1 MAKKLGEVTNPLTA
15 SGGSVLSPSDWIS
28 RILFVAWIGAIFA
41 IGSKVLNF
49 ADKYV
54 PGNNTPTGM
63 ANATVMPTS
72 SPGVQ
77 QF

>member
-15 SGGSVLSPSDWIS
+15 QGGSVLSPSDWIS

-41 IGSKVLNF
+41 IGSKLLAFVDN
-49 ADKYV
+49 YV

-63 ANATVMPTS
+63 ANATTVVAT
-72 SPGVQ
+72 GETTIQ
-77 QF
+77 Y